1 MSDLS
6 TERLQ
11 AMLDA
16 STGGRWAAE
25 IIPGDIGPRC
35 FVVIMDPSGAPDDDV
50 DILADA
56 YGVPDD
62 AHLMA
67 LAPDLA
73 REVLRLRAEQDTA
86 RADERARI
94 VAHLRERAA
103 RYGRDGCAEPPGS
116 RLMDLLAAADAALTL
131 AADAIERGEVDDD

>member
-73 REVLRLRAEQDTA
+73 REVLRLRRALAHYADPAEWHAAHGEPWRLRFNSSDLDDHGWAEAAAALGRDPEQD
-86 RADERARI
+86 E
-94 VAHLRERAA
+94 V
-103 RYGRDGCAEPPGS
+103 P
-116 RLMDLLAAADAALTL
+116 
-131 AADAIERGEVDDD
+131 RG

>member
-94 VAHLRERAA
+94 VAWLRDEAGSA
-103 RYGRDGCAEPPGS
+103 GSWGCSSGGVGA
-116 RLMDLLAAADAALTL
+116 LADS
-131 AADAIERGEVDDD
+131 IERGEVDDG